1 MKGGGYYD
9 VHSEYQ
15 RRVVAGGEELV
26 RNLIAEMELPSAG
39 PFTLADYGAGTGA
52 SSVEAIKVALAAVRE
67 RDPEVPVTAIHND
80 LATSDFGQLFRVV
93 AGPEG
98 YLTDGAGQVYAM
110 AAAGSFFDQVVP
122 DASVRLGMCSNAAH
136 WYRHQP
142 EAQIPH
148 GIYFSDAE
156 GPVREALAEQAADD
170 WLRFLSAR
178 ARELE
183 RGGRLLVQGIGRTG
197 DPGAERVSAA
207 RLLRVMWT
215 VARELAADGKLD
227 PVVLERYVFP
237 AYCRSEGEAI
247 APVSGDGPLAGS
259 FAVDTVRLDE
269 VPNPY
274 WELLERDGDR
284 EAYADAY
291 TAFVRA
297 FSESTLAENLFR
309 PGAHDVEPNALNEE
323 FFSRFRAASAADPE
337 AGRYQA
343 WILRLVLSRI

>member
-26 RNLIAEMELPSAG
+26 RSLVAQMELSSEGTFAI
-39 PFTLADYGAGTGA
+39 ADYGAGTGT
-52 SSVEAIKVALAAVRE
+52 SSVEAIKVALASVRE
-67 RDPEVPVTAIHND
+67 RAPELPVAAIHND
-80 LATSDFGQLFRVV
+80 LATSDFGQLFRDV
-93 AGPEG
+93 AGPDG

-110 AAAGSFFDQVVP
+110 AAAGSFFDRVVP
-122 DASVRLGMCSNAAH
+122 DASVRLGICSNAAH
-136 WYRHQP
+136 WYRRQP
-142 EAQIPH
+142 EAEIPH

-215 VARELAADGKLD
+215 VARELAANGKLAPD
-227 PVVLERYVFP
+227 VLERYVFP
-237 AYCRSEGEAI
+237 VYCRSERDAV

-274 WELLERDGDR
+274 WELLERNGDR

-297 FSESTLAENLFR
+297 FSESTLVENLFG
-309 PGAHDVEPNALNEE
+309 PGAPDADPSALSEE
-323 FFSRFRAASAADPE
+323 FFARFRAASAADPE
-337 AGRYQA
+337 AGRYEA
-343 WILRLVLSRI
+343 WILRVALKRL